1 MPQALWLIGLPLGA
15 ATVVY
20 FLRKL
25 SAGAVIA
32 ALAALLL
39 AWLAVRI
46 PPGVALNMLGRT
58 VELDRLSQVSL
69 LLIFLATAALFV
81 ILILVTVAHH
91 QNGQTGAA
99 TVNHR
104 SEGRVFYPAALL
116 ILAIFV
122 AANLSRHLGITAILM
137 GVAAILTAFVIQTQ
151 RLESTRAA
159 LRFLILSSLA
169 TPLFL
174 LAARRID
181 DYQLA
186 DGVILP
192 QELEQIAFLVGL
204 GAALWLAVVPFH
216 SWLTRTAAESSPP
229 TAVFTLVTFPTVA
242 IAILM
247 NLFRDLPWL
256 VDSVVLVDAIII
268 AGVVTAFVGGVLA
281 AIQRGFSE
289 LLGYAALFNLGC
301 IITALG
307 LGGPAAVITV
317 LVSLSVR
324 TLALVLL
331 AASMSTLTLRSPNAG
346 FVEIR
351 GLGLRMPVATV
362 GLIVG
367 GLTLAGVPFTAG
379 FAPTWQLL
387 RSLAVVDLRGVML
400 LVAGSAAVSVG
411 YLRGLRALLMVP
423 PHGARRPWMPLAHR
437 SGILA
442 EPPAMLVVI
451 ILLSLVVLGLGLF
464 PNALIEPLKN
474 FSALIS
480 FPIR

>member
-1 MPQALWLIGLPLGA
+1 MLACLPLGA

-25 SAGAVIA
+25 SAGALIA

-46 PPGVALNMLGRT
+46 PTGVVLNVLGRT

-69 LLIFLATAALFV
+69 FLIFVATAALFL
-81 ILILVTVAHH
+81 ILIFITAAHRQSGQVGAVTAI
-91 QNGQTGAA
+91 
-99 TVNHR
+99 R
-104 SEGRVFYPAALL
+104 SGEGRVFYPAALL

-122 AANLSRHLGITAILM
+122 AASLSRHLGITAILM
-137 GVAAILTAFVIQTQ
+137 GGAAILTAFVIQTQ

-159 LRFLILSSLA
+159 LRFLILASLA

-174 LAARRID
+174 LAARQID

-186 DGVILP
+186 GGVILP
-192 QELEQIAFLVGL
+192 HQLEQIAFLVGV
-204 GAALWLAVVPFH
+204 GAAMWLAVVPFH
-216 SWLTRTAAESSPP
+216 SGLTRTAAESSPP
-229 TAVFTLVTFPTVA
+229 TAVFALVTFPTVA
-242 IAILM
+242 LAILM
-247 NLFRDLPWL
+247 NLLIDLPWL
-256 VDSVVLVDAIII
+256 VDSLYLVNAIII
-268 AGVVTAFVGGVLA
+268 AGVVTAFVGGMLA

-317 LVSLSVR
+317 LVSLVVR

-331 AASMSTLTLRSPNAG
+331 AASMSALTLRFPNAG

-351 GLGLRMPVATV
+351 GMGFRMPVATV

-367 GLTLAGVPFTAG
+367 GLALAGIPFTAG
-379 FAPTWQLL
+379 FAPYWQVLRLL
-387 RSLAVVDLRGVML
+387 AQVDMRGVVL
-400 LVAGSAAVSVG
+400 LVAGSSAVSVG
-411 YLRGLRALLMVP
+411 YLRGLRALLMNP
-423 PHGARRPWMPLAHR
+423 SGGTRRPWVLALNR
-437 SGILA
+437 TGYA
-442 EPPAMLVVI
+442 GEPPAMLVII
-451 ILLSLVVLGLGLF
+451 ILLSLTVVALGLF
-464 PNALIEPLKN
+464 PNWLIEPLAN
-474 FSALIS
+474 FAGLIS